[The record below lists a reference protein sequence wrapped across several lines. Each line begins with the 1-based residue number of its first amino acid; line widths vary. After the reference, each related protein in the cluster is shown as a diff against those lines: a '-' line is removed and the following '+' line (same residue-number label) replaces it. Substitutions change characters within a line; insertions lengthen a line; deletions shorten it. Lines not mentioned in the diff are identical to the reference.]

1 MNENYQEL
9 SQIDAKYRSK
19 IYKGQKTIRIDV
31 DDYIALFN
39 MAEIGVILM
48 QEEEDAEKE

>member
-9 SQIDAKYRSK
+9 SQIDAKYKYK
-19 IYKGQKTIRIDV
+19 IYEGKKTIRIDV
-31 DDYIALFN
+31 DDYTALFN

-48 QEEEDAEKE
+48 QEEEDAEK

>member
-1 MNENYQEL
+1 MNVNYQEL

-39 MAEIGVILM
+39 MAEYSEVLIR
-48 QEEEDAEKE
+48 EEEVDEE

>member
-1 MNENYQEL
+1 MNENSQTL
-9 SQIDAKYRSK
+9 SQIDAKYRTK

-39 MAEIGVILM
+39 MAEYSEFLIR
-48 QEEEDAEKE
+48 EKEDDEE

>member
-39 MAEIGVILM
+39 MAEYSEVLM
-48 QEEEDAEKE
+48 REKEEELE